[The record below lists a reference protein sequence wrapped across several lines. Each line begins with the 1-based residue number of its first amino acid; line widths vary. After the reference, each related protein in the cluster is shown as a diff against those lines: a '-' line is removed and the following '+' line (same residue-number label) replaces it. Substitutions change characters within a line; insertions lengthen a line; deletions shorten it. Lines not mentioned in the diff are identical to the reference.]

1 MRLFLNKTSIIFSLL
16 MLIFAV
22 PLNAQTPQAQLP
34 NLPTAESFLNIKT
47 TPKNPAPNQKV
58 TASLDFHITDLKK
71 AEISWYL
78 NGKLIEK
85 RIGKTSFEFEMG
97 KVGSISVVSV
107 VIDAFEG
114 EIFQKEIVIRPASVD
129 LVANAETYTPPFYKG
144 RSLYTQK
151 SNVRITA
158 IPEFINS
165 AGQKVSSNNLVYK
178 WQQGNSVL
186 GEQSGVGR
194 SSITIAG
201 QTITRPLN
209 IKVEVSTLDDSVK
222 AEGTI
227 LVQRGETEVLVY

>member
-1 MRLFLNKTSIIFSLL
+1 MMRTSSTKKILIIAFFLLTFS
-16 MLIFAV
+16 FNV
-22 PLNAQTPQAQLP
+22 NAQTPP
-34 NLPTAESFLNIKT
+34 PPTNLPTAESFLSIKIN
-47 TPKNPAPNQKV
+47 PKNPAPNQKV
-58 TASLDFHITDLKK
+58 TASLDFHLTDLKK
-71 AEISWYL
+71 ANIAWYL

-85 RIGKTSFEFEMG
+85 RIGKKSFEFEMG

-114 EIFQKEIVIRPASVD
+114 EIFQKELVIRPASVD

-144 RSLYTQK
+144 RSVYTQK

-165 AGQKVSSNNLVYK
+165 AGQKVGSNNLVYK

-186 GEQSGVGR
+186 GEQYGVGR
-194 SSITIAG
+194 SSITIEG

-209 IKVEVSTLDDSVK
+209 ITVEVSTLDDSVK

-227 LVQRGETEVLVY
+227 LVQRG